1 MLHIFFWGLNYDYDL
16 RLFQGLKP
24 PTSYIY
30 IFIFVWGLEM
40 QKSTN
45 FFFASLGQKQA
56 EKKGGFTEVQAGHL
70 PGFCWFP
77 WMPRLKNDEIYV
89 F

>member
-1 MLHIFFWGLNYDYDL
+1 
-16 RLFQGLKP
+16 
-24 PTSYIY
+24 
-30 IFIFVWGLEM
+30 M